1 MSVAAEPVQLRPLG
15 LGEIFDRAVTLYV
28 RNIVPLT
35 IIALVVVLPLTVA
48 QYLATGNDT
57 TYQQLLSQIQHP
69 GKPPAAAVTRVMP
82 GWMFLYFTL
91 AVLLAPFA
99 TVAIAAAAGAIYRGQ
114 EVDWR
119 AAYATALRHWG
130 AVLLTI
136 VCEIVLLVSLI
147 FSGAI
152 VLGIA
157 FGIAFVLVRFVAA
170 AGVVL
175 FIFAGIC
182 AFAFLL
188 FMILFYLAFGFSFNA
203 IGIEELPFNKAISR
217 GFARIFNRTELGR
230 ASVIA
235 LALVAVYLGLM
246 IVSMSVAGIF
256 MGLVHLTALNSIV
269 QGIVTLISTAFLGL
283 LVAVYY
289 FDVRVRREGLDMQA
303 DIDRLGSTATT

>member
-35 IIALVVVLPLTVA
+35 IIALAVVLPLTVA
-48 QYLATGNDT
+48 QYFATGNDT
-57 TYQQLLSQIQHP
+57 TYQQLLAQIQHP
-69 GKPPAAAVTRVMP
+69 GTKPAAPGSVAMP
-82 GWMFLYFTL
+82 GWMILYFAL

-99 TVAIAAAAGAIYRGQ
+99 TVAIAAAAGMIYRGRA
-114 EVDWR
+114 VDWR

-136 VCEIVLLVSLI
+136 LCEVVLLIALM

-157 FGIAFVLVRFVAA
+157 FGIAVVLVRFAAPVAI
-170 AGVVL
+170 VL
-175 FIFAGIC
+175 FVIAGIVT
-182 AFAFLL
+182 FAFLV
-188 FMILFYLAFGFSFNA
+188 FIILFYLAFGFSFNA

-217 GFARIFNRTELGR
+217 GFARIFNRTEIGR
-230 ASVIA
+230 ATVIS
-235 LALVAVYLGLM
+235 LALVAVYIGLM
-246 IVSMSVAGIF
+246 IVSMAVSGIF
-256 MGLVHLTALNSIV
+256 MGLVHVTALNSIA
-269 QGIVTLISTAFLGL
+269 QGVVTLISTAFLGL
-283 LVAVYY
+283 LIAVYY

-303 DIDRLGSTATT
+303 DIDRLATPVTT